1 MLSVIFYLLHSVL
14 QVQDKVFEMEKKILK
29 EAQRMNKHILFFNA
43 TYIKKI
49 STLETAKDLGLKV
62 SVVGPE
68 LPGWSHPLVDHYIC
82 ANTYQMD
89 ETIPVLKE
97 AAKENPFDG
106 VITFWDRD
114 VVPVAVTA
122 EEFNLKGSPVEA
134 AERARNKWKMRHCL
148 NHAQVPHPNYHRFT
162 NWNELYHASV
172 EMEYPLIIKPVGASA
187 SKGVFRIEK
196 PEDLYHAY
204 QDMLNAAIPENDKM
218 FSFYQNEYLVEE
230 FMNGQEVSIEGV
242 ISDGVIHFAGVT
254 EKWTDRYFEEYQHAF
269 PARLSEDVE
278 RELFN
283 ITSDGI
289 KALGLDHCG
298 FHAEIMITEKG
309 CKIIEI
315 NGRLGGDFIT
325 THLVPLAKGIDITR
339 ANLLAVL
346 GEKISFVAS
355 KRRAACV
362 RFLIADREGVIEKW
376 EGVESIKD
384 MPGVVEFVL
393 EKQQGDN
400 VGLPPEKFHDSR
412 IAYVITEAE
421 DTEKAITYAED
432 ALSKVRCFINGT
444 EETVP
449 GRDS

>member
-1 MLSVIFYLLHSVL
+1 M
-14 QVQDKVFEMEKKILK
+14 K
-29 EAQRMNKHILFFNA
+29 KHILFFNA

-49 STLETAKDLGLKV
+49 STLETAKNLDLTV

-68 LPGWSHPLVDHYIC
+68 LPEWSRPFVDHFIC
-82 ANTYQMD
+82 ANTYEMD

-97 AAKENPFDG
+97 MTEKNPFDG

-122 EEFNLKGSPVEA
+122 QEFNLKGSPVEA
-134 AERARNKWKMRHCL
+134 AERARNKWKMRQYL
-148 NHAQVPHPNYHRFT
+148 NRAQVPHPKYHMFT
-162 NWNELYHASV
+162 NWNELYYASV

-187 SKGVFRIEK
+187 SKGVFRITK
-196 PEDLYHAY
+196 PEDLYRAY
-204 QDMLNAAIPENDKM
+204 QELLNAAMPENDKM

-254 EKWTDRYFEEYQHAF
+254 EKWTDQYFEEYQHAF
-269 PARLSEDVE
+269 PARLSEAME

-283 ITSDGI
+283 ITSEGI

-298 FHAEIMITEKG
+298 FHAEVMITGKG

-339 ANLLAVL
+339 ENLLAVL
-346 GEKISFVAS
+346 GEKISFEAS
-355 KRRAACV
+355 KTRAACV
-362 RFLIADREGVIEKW
+362 RFLIADRAGVVEKW
-376 EGVESIKD
+376 EGVETIKE

-393 EKQQGDN
+393 EKQPGDH

-412 IAYVITEAE
+412 IAYVITEAD
-421 DTEKAITYAED
+421 DTEKAIKYAEN
-432 ALSKVRCFINGT
+432 ALSKVRCFINGA